1 MRATVDVK
9 SLLDVLKGMKPK
21 ASRTKMMRGPVVRA
35 ITGGGTIV
43 LLGEFENSASL
54 MAEIFAPGETAIP
67 VRPAINLL
75 STYPKKAKVEISS
88 EQGAVSDRPNGAI

>member
-1 MRATVDVK
+1 
-9 SLLDVLKGMKPK
+9 
-21 ASRTKMMRGPVVRA
+21 
-35 ITGGGTIV
+35 
-43 LLGEFENSASL
+43 